1 MSGKQKK
8 DAPEADE
15 RLDLSGV
22 PCPHNTAQAAMKLLL
37 MDEGE
42 LLEIIIDDGEP
53 KKNVPFSLEFEGHE
67 IVRMEQIDSQWRLLV
82 RRGDV

>member
-1 MSGKQKK
+1 MSGKRKRETPK
-8 DAPEADE
+8 ADE
-15 RLDLSGV
+15 VLDLSGV
-22 PCPHNTAQAAMKLLL
+22 PCPHNTARAAMKLLL

-42 LLEIIIDDGEP
+42 YLEIIIDDGEP

-67 IVRMEQIDSQWRLLV
+67 IVRMEQVGSQWKLLV